1 MSLKSEKFAERV
13 FLLSALVAVLVL
25 VVISMFI
32 VKEGWPIFAKTGL
45 VKFLFSSDWFPTEG
59 RFGIFTMILG
69 TVYVTAGAL
78 VLGIPLG
85 LGTAIFLAEIAP
97 PRTGFVIKSAV
108 ELLAG
113 IPSTVYGFFGI
124 IVIVPLIRNVFGGSG
139 FSILAGSIILAIM
152 VLPTIINI
160 AVDAIKAVPREYK
173 DGSLA
178 LGATHWQTII
188 KVILPA
194 SVSGLAAAVVLGMGR
209 AIGETMAVLMV
220 IGNATSMPGSIFD
233 STRTLTSNI
242 AVEMAYASGDHI
254 KALFA
259 TGMVLFVVIMVLNLI
274 ANYIVRRAVK
284 V

>member
-1 MSLKSEKFAERV
+1 
-13 FLLSALVAVLVL
+13 
-25 VVISMFI
+25 MFI
-32 VKEGWPIFAKTGL
+32 IKEGWPIFTKIGL

-124 IVIVPLIRNVFGGSG
+124 IVIVPLIRNIFGGSG

-178 LGATHWQTII
+178 LGATLWQTII

-220 IGNATSMPGSIFD
+220 IGNATSMPGSLFD

-242 AVEMAYASGDHI
+242 AVEMAYASGDHV

-274 ANYIVRRAVK
+274 ANYMVRRAVK